1 MKTLLYACLA
11 AGLPAAT
18 PALPSGDET
27 DRKATV
33 THPLVH
39 DPVMAKEGDTYYL
52 YFTGW
57 GISSMSTKN
66 LTDWNFCPDVFS
78 PIPQWAIDSVPG
90 YEGHTWAPDILFH
103 DGNYHLFYSC
113 STFGKNTS
121 AIGHAYRST
130 LDPAAPEPWKTTG
143 AVIVSPA
150 DSRFNAIDPNVAID
164 EEGNPWMTFG
174 SFWDGIQMVRLTP
187 DLSATL
193 KPEQLHTICS
203 RRTPDDSLAT
213 AGAKANAVEAPFIF
227 RHDGYYYLFVSFDF
241 CCRGKKSDYKTVVG
255 RARQINGPYLD
266 KEGRDMARGGGS
278 LVVADSKDFVAIG
291 HCAAYHFDG
300 KDYFMAHAYRRT
312 DGASQLFLTEMTWD
326 DEGWPIVAT
335 SK

>member
-1 MKTLLYACLA
+1 MGYM
-11 AGLPAAT
+11 
-18 PALPSGDET
+18 
-27 DRKATV
+27 
-33 THPLVH
+33 
-39 DPVMAKEGDTYYL
+39 PVSRDNSFA
-52 YFTGW
+52 W
-57 GISSMSTKN
+57 ST
-66 LTDWNFCPDVFS
+66 
-78 PIPQWAIDSVPG
+78 Q
-90 YEGHTWAPDILFH
+90 
-103 DGNYHLFYSC
+103 
-113 STFGKNTS
+113 
-121 AIGHAYRST
+121 
-130 LDPAAPEPWKTTG
+130 
-143 AVIVSPA
+143 
-150 DSRFNAIDPNVAID
+150 
-164 EEGNPWMTFG
+164 
-174 SFWDGIQMVRLTP
+174 P